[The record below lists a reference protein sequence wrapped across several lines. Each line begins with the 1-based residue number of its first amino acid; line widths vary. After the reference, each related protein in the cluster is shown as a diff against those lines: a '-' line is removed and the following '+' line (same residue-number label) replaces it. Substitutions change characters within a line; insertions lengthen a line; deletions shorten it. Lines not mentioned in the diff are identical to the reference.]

1 MNGQKIEKNSIFFWK
16 FAQNVFQNRVNL
28 CTKNSCL
35 QQKYSK
41 IEFLLCL
48 KFFFRLAL
56 TGSLLA
62 LGALF
67 GSLSAVYLMD
77 AVGRKASLLAFS
89 VMSLFIGWTLLM
101 AASQVWQLYTGR
113 FLLGLGAG
121 MEITIC
127 PVYIHE
133 ICRPALRDVCGSF
146 PQVIWNSNRS
156 VCDLETI
163 PIFHP
168 P

>member
-1 MNGQKIEKNSIFFWK
+1 MLKKYFKIELTYVVKIPVYRKIS
-16 FAQNVFQNRVNL
+16 QNRVFTAPN
-28 CTKNSCL
+28 
-35 QQKYSK
+35 
-41 IEFLLCL
+41 I
-48 KFFFRLAL
+48 FFRLAL

-146 PQVIWNSNRS
+146 PQVI
-156 VCDLETI
+156 
-163 PIFHP
+163 
-168 P
+168 